1 MAFSILVFRSLP
13 RLGKD
18 TNRRGFY
25 HEGFVHP
32 ANVPT
37 CVGPKAVYVR
47 LRLKEFLEKL
57 TEFADF
63 TVWSSMMQSTIEQ
76 VVDYLFHRNVYH
88 VVVYGQESCE
98 SIQVKKGVDLKYPK
112 FEKSIF

>member
-37 CVGPKAVYVR
+37 CVGPKAVYVC